1 MSGTASC
8 TIPPSIQLNVWHILT
23 SLHRSSAYCHS
34 HTEANSAFE
43 GRAEATKFEAE
54 AFNGASSKAEYQ
66 AACQKHIDGLRGHQ
80 TKDEDPNISEV
91 NRAYDLD
98 PRPGK
103 QIGPYKKALPDND
116 GLFSTIYKSRN
127 ADGLLVALKVTV
139 PQMME
144 LPHDSVREA
153 RITRRGESTNV
164 IPLLD
169 TLHEPGQRF
178 VLVFPYMCYQL
189 DTLLSRNVLS
199 PQDIRSHL
207 RDLFRALDHIH
218 SLGIIHRDIKPSNIL
233 LRSPSG
239 PAYLT
244 DFGIAWD
251 PTDPASE
258 PADAKITDVGTTC
271 YRPPEILFGG
281 KDYGPSLDLWAA
293 GCVVAEAIDMPTHRK
308 LFDAGDLGSE
318 LALIHSIFTTLGT
331 PNLDI
336 WPSAKGLSDWGKIE
350 FKQYP
355 PKPWEEILNGV
366 LQNGRDLVQQ
376 LVRYESKDRIAP
388 CEALKHPFFS

>member
-1 MSGTASC
+1 MAA
-8 TIPPSIQLNVWHILT
+8 NKAW
-23 SLHRSSAYCHS
+23 RSSAYSDS
-34 HTEANSAFE
+34 HPVSDSATD
-43 GRAEATKFEAE
+43 GRAEGTKLEAE
-54 AFNGASSKAEYQ
+54 AFNSASSKAQYQ
-66 AACQKHIDGLRGHQ
+66 DACQKHIDVLKMQQ
-80 TKDEDPNISEV
+80 TKHEDPKISEV

-103 QIGPYKKALPDND
+103 QIGPYRKALPDND
-116 GLFSTIYKSRN
+116 GLFSTIYKSKN

-139 PQMME
+139 PHMME
-144 LPHDSVREA
+144 PPHDSMREA
-153 RITRRGESTNV
+153 RITRRAESTNV

-178 VLVFPYMCYQL
+178 VLIFPYMCYQL

-199 PQDIRSHL
+199 AQEIQSHL

-218 SLGIIHRDIKPSNIL
+218 SLGIVHRDIKPSNIL

-239 PAYLT
+239 PAYLA

-251 PTDPASE
+251 PTDAASE

-293 GCVVAEAIDMPTHRK
+293 GCVVAETIDMPAHQT
-308 LFDAGDLGSE
+308 LFNAGDIGSE

-331 PNLDI
+331 PNLDT
-336 WPSAKGLSDWGKIE
+336 WPSAKGLPDWGKIE
-350 FKQYP
+350 FKQYSAR
-355 PKPWEEILNGV
+355 PWEEILKAV
-366 LQNGRDLVQQ
+366 PQTGRDLVRQ

-388 CEALKHPFFS
+388 CEVRDS

>member
-1 MSGTASC
+1 MASSTA
-8 TIPPSIQLNVWHILT
+8 W
-23 SLHRSSAYCHS
+23 RSEIGFSDRLK
-34 HTEANSAFE
+34 ANSVSV
-43 GRAEATKFEAE
+43 GRAEATKLEAE

-66 AACQKHIDGLRGHQ
+66 AACQKHIDGLRGQ
-80 TKDEDPNISEV
+80 RIKDEDPKISEV

-139 PQMME
+139 PQMMQP
-144 LPHDSVREA
+144 PHDSMREA
-153 RITRRGESTNV
+153 RITRRGESANV

-178 VLVFPYMCYQL
+178 VL
-189 DTLLSRNVLS
+189 
-199 PQDIRSHL
+199 SHL

-218 SLGIIHRDIKPSNIL
+218 SLGIVHRDIKPSNIL

-239 PAYLT
+239 PAYLA

-258 PADAKITDVGTTC
+258 PAEAKITDVGTTC

-293 GCVVAEAIDMPTHRK
+293 GCVVAEAIDMPTHRT

-336 WPSAKGLSDWGKIE
+336 WPSAKGLPDWGKIE
-350 FKQYP
+350 FKQYC

-366 LQNGRDLVQQ
+366 PQNGRDLVQQ
-376 LVRYESKDRIAP
+376 LVRYENKDRIAP